1 MISSFPL
8 HLRRSRKI
16 NSIFLNII
24 SCRLRTYQYAGENS
38 DKCHSYIMTFD
49 TYVKSDFCDII
60 LSEA

>member
-1 MISSFPL
+1 MISV
-8 HLRRSRKI
+8 
-16 NSIFLNII
+16 FLNII
-24 SCRLRTYQYAGENS
+24 SCYLRTYQYAGENS